1 MALSA
6 LTRLTR
12 ARYDGLDLSPFAL
25 TYAEALF
32 AASGIPAGRA
42 ALRCEDALAGLPPGS
57 DLDGAWC
64 CEVIEHVTDPLP
76 LLRGLRAALAPSG
89 RAFVTTV
96 ANVEAED
103 HVYLFDDAAH
113 VRRVLGEAGL
123 AVEKE
128 MALTLR
134 GFENARPLPQNY
146 AAIVRRAE
154 PA

>member
-1 MALSA
+1 M
-6 LTRLTR
+6 
-12 ARYDGLDLSPFAL
+12 
-25 TYAEALF
+25 
-32 AASGIPAGRA
+32 
-42 ALRCEDALAGLPPGS
+42 
-57 DLDGAWC
+57 
-64 CEVIEHVTDPLP
+64 TDPLP
-76 LLRGLRAALAPSG
+76 LLRGLAAALAPSG

-134 GFENARPLPQNY
+134 GFETARPLPLNY

-154 PA
+154 TA